1 MHFLGSRLIDKFLN
15 PIVPEVINGLSYME
29 HDIKKSAAYVCLILP
44 FQIHS
49 AQRGSTFSHLVC
61 FPPPQD
67 RFSFSL
73 RDSLT
78 AKNPPSSPLSFSF
91 WAPLRSCYKGL
102 WNMYEGLWATRLAPF
117 TGQPSAWTA
126 TLDNPPQCLWN
137 KGPTADPRE
146 NDEEGGNVWGT
157 QNGTWWRG
165 GGLWAVKTHCWSWG
179 SSCTYTSCL

>member
-1 MHFLGSRLIDKFLN
+1 M
-15 PIVPEVINGLSYME
+15 
-29 HDIKKSAAYVCLILP
+29 CLILP

-61 FPPPQD
+61 LFPSP
-67 RFSFSL
+67 RSLLFLFSL
-73 RDSLT
+73 CNSLR
-78 AKNPPSSPLSFSF
+78 AENPPSYLSFFLSFCPSSEFSF

-117 TGQPSAWTA
+117 TGQPSEWTA

-146 NDEEGGNVWGT
+146 NDEEGGNVGDTEWDVMEE
-157 QNGTWWRG
+157 G
-165 GGLWAVKTHCWSWG
+165 GGWGGGSWG
-179 SSCTYTSCL
+179 SLLVMRQLAHIHIPLVVAKQRLVGQE